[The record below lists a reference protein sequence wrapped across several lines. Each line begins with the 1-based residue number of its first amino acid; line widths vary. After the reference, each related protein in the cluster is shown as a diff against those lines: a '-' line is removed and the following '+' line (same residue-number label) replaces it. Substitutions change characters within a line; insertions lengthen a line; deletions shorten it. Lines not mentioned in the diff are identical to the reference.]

1 MNTTS
6 YPNLELLEYKAQ
18 DALIKQADFQAAW
31 ERKKENHGWVALEMD
46 AYVFPQI
53 WGSTNCGFDLT
64 KNGGAAIGGC
74 AMTKEYTTVF
84 HENITD
90 SYIVFFGE
98 IMAYRV
104 TEPTEAFFEDLRV
117 RNLAAISVAK
127 MRY

>member
-18 DALIKQADFQAAW
+18 IALFKLADFQTAW
-31 ERKKENHGWVALEMD
+31 ERKKENQGWVNLEMD

-53 WGSTNCGFDLT
+53 WGSTNCGFDLGQ
-64 KNGGAAIGGC
+64 NGGAAIGGC

-90 SYIVFFGE
+90 SYLVFFGE
-98 IMAYRV
+98 IMAYRIA
-104 TEPTEAFFEDLRV
+104 EPTEAFFEDLRA
-117 RNLAAISVAK
+117 RNLAALSVAK